1 MDLISFIVPVYNEQ
15 ETIRIF
21 HKEICHFFQNEIDNE
36 KYSFELVFVND
47 GSDDKT
53 MDVLQ
58 ELYEMNSNITV
69 VSFSRNFGKEN
80 ALFAGLEH
88 ISIDGKIIIPIDVDL
103 QDPLLVIKTMLEKYE
118 EGYDVVLAKRAE
130 REKDGF
136 LKRFSAEQ
144 FYKVYNKIAKV
155 KLEPNVGDFRL
166 MTRNVV
172 DEIIKLKENQLF
184 MKGVFNWVGF
194 RSAIVEYNREE
205 RVAGSS
211 KFNGYKLWNL
221 ALEGITSFSTIPIRV
236 WLYIGSFIAF
246 LSFVLGIKA
255 LIEKFFF
262 GIQEKGYASIIVSAF
277 FIGGVQLIGIGILG
291 EYIGRIYME
300 VKRRPRYIVQKL
312 LKNEQK

>member
-172 DEIIKLKENQLF
+172 DEILKLKENQLF

-246 LSFVLGIKA
+246 LSFVLGIKV

-262 GIQEKGYASIIVSAF
+262 GIQEQGYASIIVSVF

>member
-172 DEIIKLKENQLF
+172 DEILKLKENQLF

-205 RVAGSS
+205 RVAGNS

-221 ALEGITSFSTIPIRV
+221 ALEGITSFSTIPIRI

-246 LSFVLGIKA
+246 LSFVLGIKV

-262 GIQEKGYASIIVSAF
+262 GIQEQGYASIIVSVF

>member
-172 DEIIKLKENQLF
+172 DEILKLKENQLF

-221 ALEGITSFSTIPIRV
+221 ALEGITSFSTIPIRI

-246 LSFVLGIKA
+246 LSFVLGIKV

-262 GIQEKGYASIIVSAF
+262 GIQEQGYASIIVSVF

>member
-172 DEIIKLKENQLF
+172 DEILKLKENQLF

-205 RVAGSS
+205 RVAGNS

-246 LSFVLGIKA
+246 LSFVLGIKV
-255 LIEKFFF
+255 LIEKFFL
-262 GIQEKGYASIIVSAF
+262 GIQEQGYASIIVSVF

>member
-172 DEIIKLKENQLF
+172 DEILKLKENQLF
-184 MKGVFNWVGF
+184 MKGFFNWVGF

-246 LSFVLGIKA
+246 LSFVLGIKV

-262 GIQEKGYASIIVSAF
+262 GIQEQGYASIIVSVF